1 MKYCPKEFKKTS
13 QGCQVCGSKL
23 VAVTCLKCQGKGTT
37 GLLFCKDI
45 CERCHGTGLVLEC
58 PNSWKDRKH
67 FPVFIPKTSFKVP
80 STQPVTVSKKSK
92 TLINYPPSGYQLK
105 VNYPLPGYQI
115 GVNCP
120 PPGYQV
126 GGGMDGNPY
135 TSFGQE
141 MANKMMRDALNRQ
154 FGGMDGN
161 RNTPI

>member
-1 MKYCPKEFKKTS
+1 MKYYPKEFKKTS

-23 VAVTCLKCQGKGTT
+23 VAATCLKCQGKGTT
-37 GLLFCKDI
+37 GILFLKSI

-58 PNSWKDRKH
+58 PNFWKDRRH
-67 FPVFIPKTSFKVP
+67 FPVFIPQTSFKASSP
-80 STQPVTVSKKSK
+80 SPLTVSQKSK
-92 TLINYPPSGYQLK
+92 TLINYPRSDYRLKLDRPLLGYR
-105 VNYPLPGYQI
+105 I

-126 GGGMDGNPY
+126 GGGTDGNPY

-154 FGGMDGN
+154 LGGIDGN
-161 RNTPI
+161 RHTPF